1 MCSQARGVV
10 AMSTALMDVVVCRR
24 PGTLTVEQRPVPEPG
39 PDDVLVRVRRV
50 GVCGTDMHI
59 FRGVQPYLSYPR
71 IMGHELSGEIV
82 SGPAGSNFSPGEPV
96 YVVPY
101 LSCGECS
108 ACKKD
113 RPNCCMALTVLGV
126 HRDGGLA
133 EYVCVPKR
141 FVFSARGVSLDEA
154 AMIEFLAIGA
164 HAVRRADVKRSQ
176 RVLVSGSGPIG
187 LACAL
192 FAKLRG
198 GEVTVV
204 DCRPERLAFCSEK
217 IGIQHVL
224 AVSPDIQ
231 ARLLSISGG
240 DMFDVVFDATGN
252 AQAMENGFRYVA
264 HGGTYVLVS
273 VVSANITFSDPE
285 FHKREITLMG
295 SRNATAEDFGLVLDA
310 IRAGK
315 IPTADLTTHRAPLQ
329 DLPAAMS
336 HWLEPESKVIK
347 AMVEC

>member
-1 MCSQARGVV
+1 
-10 AMSTALMDVVVCRR
+10 MDVVVCLK
-24 PGTLTVEQRPVPEPG
+24 PGTLAVERRPVPEPG

-71 IMGHELSGEIV
+71 IMGHEVSGEIV
-82 SGPAGSNFSPGEPV
+82 SAPAGSTFSPGEPV

-113 RPNCCMALTVLGV
+113 RPNCCMALKVLGV

-133 EYVCVPKR
+133 QYVCVPKG
-141 FVFSARGVSLDEA
+141 FVFSARGISLDEA

-164 HAVRRADVKRSQ
+164 HAVRRADVKRTQ

-187 LACAL
+187 IACAL

-204 DCRPERLAFCSEK
+204 DCRPERLAFCREK
-217 IGIQHVL
+217 IGIQHALVL
-224 AVSPDIQ
+224 TPDIQ
-231 ARLLSISGG
+231 TLLLSISGG

-285 FHKREITLMG
+285 FHKREVTLMG
-295 SRNATAEDFGLVLDA
+295 SRNATAEDFALVLDT
-310 IRAGK
+310 IRSGK
-315 IPTADLTTHRAPLQ
+315 IPTADLRTHRAPLQ
-329 DLPAAMS
+329 ELPAAMS

>member
-1 MCSQARGVV
+1 
-10 AMSTALMDVVVCRR
+10 MDVVVCLE
-24 PGTLTVEQRPVPEPG
+24 PGTLVVQQRPVPEPG
-39 PDDVLVRVRRV
+39 PGEVLVRVRRV
-50 GVCGTDMHI
+50 GMCGTDMHI

-71 IMGHELSGEIV
+71 VMGHELSGEVVV
-82 SGPAGSNFSPGEPV
+82 SPTGSHLSPGEPV

-108 ACKKD
+108 ACKRQ

-133 EYVCVPKR
+133 QFVCVPQR
-141 FVFSARGVSLDEA
+141 FVFSARGISLDEA

-164 HAVRRADVKRSQ
+164 HAVRRGDVKPAQ
-176 RVLVSGSGPIG
+176 RVLISGSGPIG
-187 LACAL
+187 IACAL

-198 GEVTVV
+198 AEVTVL
-204 DCRPERLAFCSEK
+204 DSRPERLALCREK
-217 IGIQHVL
+217 LGIQHAL
-224 AVSPDIQ
+224 SLSPDLQ
-231 ARLLSISGG
+231 AQLLAISGG

-252 AQAMENGFRYVA
+252 PQAMENGFRYIA

-273 VVSANITFSDPE
+273 VVNANITFSDPE
-285 FHKREITLMG
+285 FHKREATLLG
-295 SRNATAEDFGLVLDA
+295 SRNATAEDFDLVLET

-315 IPTADLTTHRAPLQ
+315 IPTADLNTHRAQLHE
-329 DLPAAMS
+329 LPTS
-336 HWLEPESKVIK
+336 LVQWIKPESMVIK

>member
-1 MCSQARGVV
+1 MENMNHS
-10 AMSTALMDVVVCRR
+10 LMDVVVCVK
-24 PGTLTVEQRPVPEPG
+24 PGTLVVEQRPVPQPG
-39 PDDVLVRVRRV
+39 LGEVLVRVRRV
-50 GVCGTDMHI
+50 GMCGTDMHI

-71 IMGHELSGEIV
+71 VMGHEFSGEV
-82 SGPAGSNFSPGEPV
+82 VDSPAGSPLRAGEPV

-101 LSCGECS
+101 ISCGKCS
-108 ACKKD
+108 ACAKH
-113 RPNCCMALTVLGV
+113 RTNCCMALEVLGV

-133 EYVCVPKR
+133 QFVCVPER

-164 HAVRRADVKRSQ
+164 HAVRRADVRPGQ
-176 RVLVSGSGPIG
+176 RVLVSGTGPIG
-187 LACAL
+187 IACAL

-198 GEVTVV
+198 GEVAVI
-204 DCRPERLAFCSEK
+204 DSRPERLALCREK
-217 IGIQHVL
+217 LGIQHAL
-224 AVSPDIQ
+224 ELSPDID
-231 ARLLSISGG
+231 ASLLSISGG

-273 VVSANITFSDPE
+273 VVKADIKFSDPE
-285 FHKREITLMG
+285 FHKREVTLMG
-295 SRNATAEDFGLVLDA
+295 SRNATAEDFDVVLQS

-315 IPTADLTTHRAPLQ
+315 IPTADLRTHRAPMQ
-329 DLPAAMS
+329 ELPAALAL
-336 HWLEPESKVIK
+336 WLKPESAVIK

>member
-1 MCSQARGVV
+1 
-10 AMSTALMDVVVCRR
+10 
-24 PGTLTVEQRPVPEPG
+24 
-39 PDDVLVRVRRV
+39 
-50 GVCGTDMHI
+50 
-59 FRGVQPYLSYPR
+59 
-71 IMGHELSGEIV
+71 
-82 SGPAGSNFSPGEPV
+82 
-96 YVVPY
+96 
-101 LSCGECS
+101 
-108 ACKKD
+108 
-113 RPNCCMALTVLGV
+113 MALTVLGV

-224 AVSPDIQ
+224 VVSPDIQ

-295 SRNATAEDFGLVLDA
+295 SRNATAEDFALVLDTM
-310 IRAGK
+310 RSGK
-315 IPTADLTTHRAPLQ
+315 IPTAHLRTHRAPLQ
-329 DLPAAMS
+329 ELPAAMNR
-336 HWLEPESKVIK
+336 WLEPESRVIK